1 MIIEIDRLKLK
12 VIQLEEEVEKQRLEI
27 DRLETDRIRLEQSSN
42 QVADLESQLIAARQ
56 LKDPMS
62 LPLGPP
68 ALRLR
73 DLQLRIDV
81 LNIVYLHYKH
91 IFRL

>member
-1 MIIEIDRLKLK
+1 MMIIEVDRLKLK
-12 VIQLEEEVEKQRLEI
+12 LIELEEQVEKQRTEITQLES
-27 DRLETDRIRLEQSSN
+27 DKVELEQCRSRI
-42 QVADLESQLIAARQ
+42 ADLESQLNVAKQ
-56 LKDPMS
+56 MNDPMS

-81 LNIVYLHYKH
+81 LLFSK
-91 IFRL
+91 RLLSKIL